1 MKINKNTTI
10 GLIAIVCL
18 IIGASWAI
26 ISIGNSTNKGQTN
39 QVIEDKFISQ
49 YPKVTSG
56 HKFVYA
62 EPAEILDIIDGG
74 DGVVF
79 LGFPECPWCQQLA
92 PIIQEAAQSE
102 NIDKI
107 YYLNIKESRANND
120 EVYQKLVTKLHD
132 YLPKDDDG
140 NPRISVPDVTAFR
153 QGDIVGRFEQE
164 DPAEGEEVSPDTYWT
179 DERRSRALIS
189 LREMVRQ
196 ASRFAAVQS
205 DVQGGAL
212 LIDVR
217 TAEEFEAGHF
227 ENAINLDVERIAKGE
242 MPSAAKSTKL
252 YVYCRSGNRSAQ
264 ATSLLKS
271 AGFTDVIDLGGL
283 SDVERMGVSLSNKSL
298 SGLK

>member
-120 EVYQKLVTKLHD
+120 EVYQKLVTKLQD

-140 NPRISVPDVTAFR
+140 NPRISVPDVTAYR
-153 QGDIVGRFEQE
+153 GGQIVGRFEQE
-164 DPAEGEEVSPDTYWT
+164 ATADGEQVKPDTYWT
-179 DERRSRALIS
+179 NDRKDRAVEQ
-189 LREMVRQ
+189 LREMMAEV
-196 ASRFAAVQS
+196 SEFVVIQS
-205 DVQGGAL
+205 KINDGAQL
-212 LIDVR
+212 LDVR
-217 TAEEFEAGHF
+217 TAEEFDSGHF
-227 ENAINLDVERIAKGE
+227 AGAINLDVEDIIAGKLPE
-242 MPSAAKSTKL
+242 AAKHTQL

-264 ATSLLKS
+264 AVSLLKQ
-271 AGFTDVIDLGGL
+271 AGFTNITDLGGL
-283 SDVERMGVSLSNKSL
+283 TDVESIGGTLTNR
-298 SGLK
+298 

>member
-10 GLIAIVCL
+10 GLIVIVCL

-120 EVYQKLVTKLHD
+120 EVYQKLVTKLQD

-140 NPRISVPDVTAFR
+140 NPRISVPDVTAYR
-153 QGDIVGRFEQE
+153 GGQIVGRFEQE
-164 DPAEGEEVSPDTYWT
+164 ATNDGEQVTPDTYWT
-179 DERRSRALIS
+179 SERKDRAVEQ
-189 LREMVRQ
+189 LREMMAEV
-196 ASRFAAVQS
+196 SEFALIQS
-205 DVQGGAL
+205 NINDGAQL
-212 LIDVR
+212 LDVR
-217 TAEEFEAGHF
+217 TAEEFDSGHF
-227 ENAINLDVERIAKGE
+227 AGAINLDVEDIIAGKL
-242 MPSAAKSTKL
+242 PDAAKDAQL

-264 ATSLLKS
+264 AVSLLKQ
-271 AGFTDVIDLGGL
+271 AGFTNITDLGGL
-283 SDVERMGVSLSNKSL
+283 TDVESIGGTLTNR
-298 SGLK
+298 

>member
-10 GLIAIVCL
+10 GLIVIVCL

-49 YPKVTSG
+49 YPKATPG

-79 LGFPECPWCQQLA
+79 LGFPECPWCQQLV

-120 EVYQKLVTKLHD
+120 DVYQKLVTKLQD
-132 YLPKDDDG
+132 YLPKDDNG
-140 NPRISVPDVTAFR
+140 NPRISVPDVTVYR
-153 QGDIVGRFEQE
+153 GGQIVGRFKQEAATDGEQ
-164 DPAEGEEVSPDTYWT
+164 VTPDTYWT
-179 DERRSRALIS
+179 SERKDRAVEQ
-189 LREMVRQ
+189 LREMMARV
-196 ASRFAAVQS
+196 SEFAVIQS
-205 DVQGGAL
+205 KIKDGAQL
-212 LIDVR
+212 LDVR
-217 TAEEFEAGHF
+217 TAEEFDSGHF
-227 ENAINLDVERIAKGE
+227 AGAINLDVEDIIAGKL
-242 MPSAAKSTKL
+242 PDAAKDAQL

-264 ATSLLKS
+264 AVSLLKQ
-271 AGFTDVIDLGGL
+271 AGFTNITDLGGL
-283 SDVERMGVSLSNKSL
+283 ADVESIGGTLTNR
-298 SGLK
+298 

>member
-10 GLIAIVCL
+10 GLIVIVCL

-120 EVYQKLVTKLHD
+120 EVYQKLVTKLQD

-140 NPRISVPDVTAFR
+140 NPRISVPDVTAYR
-153 QGDIVGRFEQE
+153 GGQIVGRFEQE
-164 DPAEGEEVSPDTYWT
+164 ATNDGEQVTPDTYWT
-179 DERRSRALIS
+179 NERKDRAVEQ
-189 LREMVRQ
+189 LREMMAEV
-196 ASRFAAVQS
+196 SEFTLIQS
-205 DVQGGAL
+205 KINDGAQL
-212 LIDVR
+212 LDVR
-217 TAEEFEAGHF
+217 TAEEFDSGHF
-227 ENAINLDVERIAKGE
+227 AGAINLDVEDIIAGKL
-242 MPSAAKSTKL
+242 PDAAKDAQL

-264 ATSLLKS
+264 AVSLLKQ
-271 AGFTDVIDLGGL
+271 AGFTNITDLGGL
-283 SDVERMGVSLSNKSL
+283 TDVESIGGTLANRY
-298 SGLK
+298 

>member
-10 GLIAIVCL
+10 GLIVIVCL

-120 EVYQKLVTKLHD
+120 EVYQKLVTKLQD

-140 NPRISVPDVTAFR
+140 NPRISVPDVTAYR
-153 QGDIVGRFEQE
+153 GGQIVGRFEQE
-164 DPAEGEEVSPDTYWT
+164 ATNDGEQVTPDTYWT
-179 DERRSRALIS
+179 SERKDRAVEQ
-189 LREMVRQ
+189 LREMMARV
-196 ASRFAAVQS
+196 SEFAVIQS
-205 DVQGGAL
+205 KIKDGAQL
-212 LIDVR
+212 LDVR
-217 TAEEFEAGHF
+217 TVEEFDSGHF
-227 ENAINLDVERIAKGE
+227 AGAINLDVEDIIAGKL
-242 MPSAAKSTKL
+242 PDAAKDAQL

-264 ATSLLKS
+264 AVSLLKQ
-271 AGFTDVIDLGGL
+271 AGFTNITNLGGL
-283 SDVERMGVSLSNKSL
+283 ADVESIGGTLTNR
-298 SGLK
+298 

>member
-10 GLIAIVCL
+10 GLIVIVCL

-79 LGFPECPWCQQLA
+79 LGFLECPWCQQLA

-102 NIDKI
+102 KIDKI
-107 YYLNIKESRANND
+107 FYLDIKESRANND
-120 EVYQKLVTKLHD
+120 EVYQKLVTKLQD

-140 NPRISVPDVTAFR
+140 NPRISVPDVTAYR
-153 QGDIVGRFEQE
+153 GGQIVGRFEQE
-164 DPAEGEEVSPDTYWT
+164 ATNDGEQVAPDTYWT
-179 DERRSRALIS
+179 SERKDRAVEQ
-189 LREMVRQ
+189 LREMMARV
-196 ASRFAAVQS
+196 SEFAVIQS
-205 DVQGGAL
+205 KIKDGAQL
-212 LIDVR
+212 LDVR
-217 TAEEFEAGHF
+217 TAEEFDSGHF
-227 ENAINLDVERIAKGE
+227 AGAINLDVEDIIAGKL
-242 MPSAAKSTKL
+242 PDAAKDTQL

-264 ATSLLKS
+264 AVSLLKQ
-271 AGFTDVIDLGGL
+271 AGFTNITDLGGL
-283 SDVERMGVSLSNKSL
+283 TDVEGMGGKLIK
-298 SGLK
+298 

>member
-18 IIGASWAI
+18 IIGTSWAI

-120 EVYQKLVTKLHD
+120 EVYQKLVTKLQD

-140 NPRISVPDVTAFR
+140 NPRISVPDVTAYR
-153 QGDIVGRFEQE
+153 GGQIVGRFEQE
-164 DPAEGEEVSPDTYWT
+164 ATNDGEQVAPDTYWT
-179 DERRSRALIS
+179 SERKDRAVEQ
-189 LREMVRQ
+189 LREMMARV
-196 ASRFAAVQS
+196 SEFAVIQS
-205 DVQGGAL
+205 KIKDGAQL
-212 LIDVR
+212 LDVR
-217 TAEEFEAGHF
+217 TAEEFDSGHF
-227 ENAINLDVERIAKGE
+227 AGAINLDVEDIISGKL
-242 MPSAAKSTKL
+242 PDAAKDAQL

-264 ATSLLKS
+264 AVFLLKQ
-271 AGFTDVIDLGGL
+271 AGFTNITDLGGL
-283 SDVERMGVSLSNKSL
+283 TDVEGMGGKLIK
-298 SGLK
+298 

>member
-10 GLIAIVCL
+10 GLIVIVCL

-62 EPAEILDIIDGG
+62 EPAEILEIIDGG

-120 EVYQKLVTKLHD
+120 EVYQKLVTKLQD

-140 NPRISVPDVTAFR
+140 NPRISVPDVTAYR
-153 QGDIVGRFEQE
+153 GGQIVGRFEQE
-164 DPAEGEEVSPDTYWT
+164 ATNDGEQVTPDTYWT
-179 DERRSRALIS
+179 SERKDRAVEQ
-189 LREMVRQ
+189 LREMMARV
-196 ASRFAAVQS
+196 SEFAVIQS
-205 DVQGGAL
+205 KIKDGAQL
-212 LIDVR
+212 LDVR
-217 TAEEFEAGHF
+217 TAEEFDSGHF
-227 ENAINLDVERIAKGE
+227 AGAINLDVEDIIAGKL
-242 MPSAAKSTKL
+242 PDAAKDAQL

-264 ATSLLKS
+264 AVSLLKQ
-271 AGFTDVIDLGGL
+271 AGFTNITDLGGL
-283 SDVERMGVSLSNKSL
+283 TDVESIGGTLTNR
-298 SGLK
+298 

>member
-10 GLIAIVCL
+10 GLIVIVCL

-120 EVYQKLVTKLHD
+120 EVYQKLVTKLQD

-140 NPRISVPDVTAFR
+140 NPRISVPDVTAYR
-153 QGDIVGRFEQE
+153 GGQIVGRFEQE
-164 DPAEGEEVSPDTYWT
+164 ATNDGEQVAAPDTYWT
-179 DERRSRALIS
+179 SERKDRAVEQ
-189 LREMVRQ
+189 LREMMARV
-196 ASRFAAVQS
+196 SEFAVIQS
-205 DVQGGAL
+205 KINNGSQL
-212 LIDVR
+212 LDVR
-217 TAEEFEAGHF
+217 TAEEFDSGHF
-227 ENAINLDVERIAKGE
+227 AGAINLDVEDIIAGKL
-242 MPSAAKSTKL
+242 PDAAKDTQL

-264 ATSLLKS
+264 AVSLLKQ
-271 AGFTDVIDLGGL
+271 AGFTNITDLGGL
-283 SDVERMGVSLSNKSL
+283 TDVESIGGTLTNR
-298 SGLK
+298 

>member
-10 GLIAIVCL
+10 GLIVIVCL

-120 EVYQKLVTKLHD
+120 EVYQKLVTKLQD

-140 NPRISVPDVTAFR
+140 NPRISVPDVTAYR
-153 QGDIVGRFEQE
+153 GGQIVGRFEQE
-164 DPAEGEEVSPDTYWT
+164 AANDGEQVTPDTYWT
-179 DERRSRALIS
+179 SERKDRAVEQ
-189 LREMVRQ
+189 LREMMARV
-196 ASRFAAVQS
+196 SEFAVIQS
-205 DVQGGAL
+205 KIKDGAQL
-212 LIDVR
+212 LDVR
-217 TAEEFEAGHF
+217 TAEEFDSGHF
-227 ENAINLDVERIAKGE
+227 AGAINLDVEDIIAGKL
-242 MPSAAKSTKL
+242 PDAAKDAQL

-264 ATSLLKS
+264 AVSLLKQ
-271 AGFTDVIDLGGL
+271 AGFTNITDLGGL
-283 SDVERMGVSLSNKSL
+283 TDVESIGGTLTNR
-298 SGLK
+298 

>member
-10 GLIAIVCL
+10 GLIVIVCL

-120 EVYQKLVTKLHD
+120 EVYQKLVTKLQD

-140 NPRISVPDVTAFR
+140 NPRISVPDVTAYR
-153 QGDIVGRFEQE
+153 GGQIVGRFEQE
-164 DPAEGEEVSPDTYWT
+164 ATNDGEQVTPDTYWT
-179 DERRSRALIS
+179 SERKDRAVEQ
-189 LREMVRQ
+189 LREMMARV
-196 ASRFAAVQS
+196 SEFAVIQS
-205 DVQGGAL
+205 KIKDGAQL
-212 LIDVR
+212 LDVR
-217 TAEEFEAGHF
+217 TAEEFDSGHF
-227 ENAINLDVERIAKGE
+227 AGAINLDVEDIIAGKL
-242 MPSAAKSTKL
+242 PDAAKDTQL

-264 ATSLLKS
+264 AVSLLKQ
-271 AGFTDVIDLGGL
+271 AGFTNITDLGGL
-283 SDVERMGVSLSNKSL
+283 TDVESIGGTLTNRY
-298 SGLK
+298 

>member
-10 GLIAIVCL
+10 GLIVIVCL

-120 EVYQKLVTKLHD
+120 EVYQKLVTKLQD

-140 NPRISVPDVTAFR
+140 NPRISVPDVTAYR
-153 QGDIVGRFEQE
+153 GGQIVGRFEQE
-164 DPAEGEEVSPDTYWT
+164 ATNDGEQVAPDTYWT
-179 DERRSRALIS
+179 SERKDRATHQ
-189 LREMVRQ
+189 LREMMARV
-196 ASRFAAVQS
+196 SEFAVIQS
-205 DVQGGAL
+205 KIKDGAQL
-212 LIDVR
+212 LDVR
-217 TAEEFEAGHF
+217 TAEEFDSGHF
-227 ENAINLDVERIAKGE
+227 AGAINLDVEDIIAGKL
-242 MPSAAKSTKL
+242 PDAAKDAQL

-264 ATSLLKS
+264 AVSLLKQ
-271 AGFTDVIDLGGL
+271 AGFTNITDLGGL
-283 SDVERMGVSLSNKSL
+283 TDVESIGGTLTNR
-298 SGLK
+298 

>member
-10 GLIAIVCL
+10 GLIAIVCM
-18 IIGASWAI
+18 IIGTSWAI

-120 EVYQKLVTKLHD
+120 DVYQKLVTKLQD

-140 NPRISVPDVTAFR
+140 NPRISVPDVTAYR
-153 QGDIVGRFEQE
+153 GGQIVGRFEQE
-164 DPAEGEEVSPDTYWT
+164 ATNDGEQVTPDTYWT
-179 DERRSRALIS
+179 SERKDRAVEQ
-189 LREMVRQ
+189 LREMMARV
-196 ASRFAAVQS
+196 SEFAVIQS
-205 DVQGGAL
+205 KIKDGAQL
-212 LIDVR
+212 LDVR
-217 TAEEFEAGHF
+217 TAEEFDSGHF
-227 ENAINLDVERIAKGE
+227 AGAINLDVEDIIAGKL
-242 MPSAAKSTKL
+242 PDAAKDAQL

-264 ATSLLKS
+264 AVSLLKQ
-271 AGFTDVIDLGGL
+271 AGFTNITDLGGL
-283 SDVERMGVSLSNKSL
+283 TDVESIGGTLTNR
-298 SGLK
+298 

>member
-10 GLIAIVCL
+10 GLIVIVCL

-120 EVYQKLVTKLHD
+120 EVYQKLVTKLQD

-140 NPRISVPDVTAFR
+140 NPRISVPDVTAYR
-153 QGDIVGRFEQE
+153 GGQIVGRFEQE
-164 DPAEGEEVSPDTYWT
+164 ATNDGEQVTPDTYWT
-179 DERRSRALIS
+179 SERKDRAVEQ
-189 LREMVRQ
+189 LREMMARV
-196 ASRFAAVQS
+196 SEFAVIQS
-205 DVQGGAL
+205 KIKDGAQL
-212 LIDVR
+212 LDVR
-217 TAEEFEAGHF
+217 TAEEFDSGHF
-227 ENAINLDVERIAKGE
+227 AGAINLDVEDIIAGKL
-242 MPSAAKSTKL
+242 PDAAKDAQL

-264 ATSLLKS
+264 AVSLLKQ
-271 AGFTDVIDLGGL
+271 AGFTNITDLGGL
-283 SDVERMGVSLSNKSL
+283 ADVESIGGTLTNR
-298 SGLK
+298 

>member
-10 GLIAIVCL
+10 GLIVIVCL

-120 EVYQKLVTKLHD
+120 EVYQKLVTKLQD

-140 NPRISVPDVTAFR
+140 NPRISVPDVTAYR
-153 QGDIVGRFEQE
+153 GGQIVGRFEQE
-164 DPAEGEEVSPDTYWT
+164 ATNDGEQVAPDTYWT
-179 DERRSRALIS
+179 SERKDRAVEQ
-189 LREMVRQ
+189 LREMMARV
-196 ASRFAAVQS
+196 SEFAVIQS
-205 DVQGGAL
+205 KIKDGAQL
-212 LIDVR
+212 LDVR
-217 TAEEFEAGHF
+217 TAEEFDSGHF
-227 ENAINLDVERIAKGE
+227 AGAINLDVEDIIAGKL
-242 MPSAAKSTKL
+242 PDAAKDTQL

-264 ATSLLKS
+264 AVFLLKQ
-271 AGFTDVIDLGGL
+271 AGFTNITDLGGL
-283 SDVERMGVSLSNKSL
+283 SDVESIGGTLINR
-298 SGLK
+298 

>member
-79 LGFPECPWCQQLA
+79 LGFPECPWCQQLV
-92 PIIQEAAQSE
+92 PIMQEAAQSE
-102 NIDKI
+102 KIDKI

-120 EVYQKLVTKLHD
+120 EVYQKLVTKLQD

-140 NPRISVPDVTAFR
+140 NPRISVPDVTAYR
-153 QGDIVGRFEQE
+153 GGQIVGRFEQE
-164 DPAEGEEVSPDTYWT
+164 ATNDGEQVTPDTYWT
-179 DERRSRALIS
+179 SERKDRAVEQ
-189 LREMVRQ
+189 LREMMARV
-196 ASRFAAVQS
+196 SEFAVIQS
-205 DVQGGAL
+205 KIKDGAQL
-212 LIDVR
+212 LDVR
-217 TAEEFEAGHF
+217 TAEEFDSGHF
-227 ENAINLDVERIAKGE
+227 AGAINLDVEDIIAGKL
-242 MPSAAKSTKL
+242 PDAAKDAQL

-264 ATSLLKS
+264 AVSLLKQ
-271 AGFTDVIDLGGL
+271 AGFTNITDLGGL
-283 SDVERMGVSLSNKSL
+283 TDVESIGGTLTNR
-298 SGLK
+298 

>member
-10 GLIAIVCL
+10 GLIVIVCL

-120 EVYQKLVTKLHD
+120 EVYQKLVTKLQD

-140 NPRISVPDVTAFR
+140 NPRISVPDVTAYR
-153 QGDIVGRFEQE
+153 GGQIVGRFEQE
-164 DPAEGEEVSPDTYWT
+164 ATNDDEQVTPDTYWT
-179 DERRSRALIS
+179 SERKDRAVEQ
-189 LREMVRQ
+189 LREMMARV
-196 ASRFAAVQS
+196 SEFAVIQS
-205 DVQGGAL
+205 KIKDGAQL
-212 LIDVR
+212 LDVR
-217 TAEEFEAGHF
+217 TAEEFDSGHF
-227 ENAINLDVERIAKGE
+227 AGAINLDVEDIIAGKL
-242 MPSAAKSTKL
+242 PDAAKDTQL

-264 ATSLLKS
+264 AVSLLKQ
-271 AGFTDVIDLGGL
+271 AGFTNITDLGGL
-283 SDVERMGVSLSNKSL
+283 ADVESIGGTLTNR
-298 SGLK
+298 

>member
-62 EPAEILDIIDGG
+62 EPAEILEIIDGG

-120 EVYQKLVTKLHD
+120 EVYQKLVTKLQD

-140 NPRISVPDVTAFR
+140 NPRISVPDVTAYR
-153 QGDIVGRFEQE
+153 GGQIVGRFEQE
-164 DPAEGEEVSPDTYWT
+164 ATNDGEQVTPDTYWT
-179 DERRSRALIS
+179 SERKDRAVEQ
-189 LREMVRQ
+189 LREMMARV
-196 ASRFAAVQS
+196 SEFAVIQS
-205 DVQGGAL
+205 KIKDGAQL
-212 LIDVR
+212 LDVR
-217 TAEEFEAGHF
+217 TAEEFDSGHF
-227 ENAINLDVERIAKGE
+227 AGAINLDVEDIIAGKL
-242 MPSAAKSTKL
+242 PDAAKDAQL

-264 ATSLLKS
+264 AVSLLKQ
-271 AGFTDVIDLGGL
+271 AGFTNITDLGGL
-283 SDVERMGVSLSNKSL
+283 TDVESIGGTLTNR
-298 SGLK
+298 

>member
-10 GLIAIVCL
+10 GLIVIVCL

-102 NIDKI
+102 KIDKI

-120 EVYQKLVTKLHD
+120 DVYQKLVTKLQD

-140 NPRISVPDVTAFR
+140 NPRISVPDVTAYR
-153 QGDIVGRFEQE
+153 GGQIVGRFEQE
-164 DPAEGEEVSPDTYWT
+164 ATNDGEQVTPDTYWT
-179 DERRSRALIS
+179 SERKDRAVEQ
-189 LREMVRQ
+189 LREMMAM
-196 ASRFAAVQS
+196 ASEFAVIQS
-205 DVQGGAL
+205 KIKDGAQL
-212 LIDVR
+212 LDVR
-217 TAEEFEAGHF
+217 TAEEFDSGHF
-227 ENAINLDVERIAKGE
+227 AGAINLDVEDIIAGKL
-242 MPSAAKSTKL
+242 PDAAKDAQL

-264 ATSLLKS
+264 AVSLLKQ
-271 AGFTDVIDLGGL
+271 AGFTNITDLGGL
-283 SDVERMGVSLSNKSL
+283 TDVESIGGTLTNR
-298 SGLK
+298 

>member
-10 GLIAIVCL
+10 GLIVIVCL

-120 EVYQKLVTKLHD
+120 EVYQKLVTKLQD

-140 NPRISVPDVTAFR
+140 NPRISVPDVTAYR
-153 QGDIVGRFEQE
+153 GGQIVGRFEQE
-164 DPAEGEEVSPDTYWT
+164 ATNDGEQVTPDTYWT
-179 DERRSRALIS
+179 SERKDRAVEQ
-189 LREMVRQ
+189 LREMMARV
-196 ASRFAAVQS
+196 SEFAVIQS
-205 DVQGGAL
+205 KIKDGAQL
-212 LIDVR
+212 LDVR
-217 TAEEFEAGHF
+217 TAEEFDSGHF
-227 ENAINLDVERIAKGE
+227 AGAINLDVEDIIAGKL
-242 MPSAAKSTKL
+242 PDAAKDTQL

-264 ATSLLKS
+264 AVSLLKQ
-271 AGFTDVIDLGGL
+271 AGFTKITDLGGL
-283 SDVERMGVSLSNKSL
+283 TDVESIGGTLTNRY
-298 SGLK
+298 

>member
-10 GLIAIVCL
+10 GLIVIVCL

-120 EVYQKLVTKLHD
+120 EVYQKLVTKLQD

-140 NPRISVPDVTAFR
+140 NPRISVPDVTAYR
-153 QGDIVGRFEQE
+153 GGQIVGRFEQE
-164 DPAEGEEVSPDTYWT
+164 AANDGEQVTPDTYWT
-179 DERRSRALIS
+179 NERKDRAVEQ
-189 LREMVRQ
+189 LREMMAEV
-196 ASRFAAVQS
+196 SEFTLIQS
-205 DVQGGAL
+205 KINDGAQL
-212 LIDVR
+212 LDVR
-217 TAEEFEAGHF
+217 TAEEFDSGHF
-227 ENAINLDVERIAKGE
+227 AGAINLDVEDIIAGKL
-242 MPSAAKSTKL
+242 PDAAKDTQL

-264 ATSLLKS
+264 AVSLLKQ
-271 AGFTDVIDLGGL
+271 AGFTNITDLGGL
-283 SDVERMGVSLSNKSL
+283 TDVESIGGTLTNR
-298 SGLK
+298 

>member
-10 GLIAIVCL
+10 GLIVIVCL

-120 EVYQKLVTKLHD
+120 EVYQKLVTKLQD

-140 NPRISVPDVTAFR
+140 NPRISVPDVTAYR
-153 QGDIVGRFEQE
+153 GGQIVGRFEQE
-164 DPAEGEEVSPDTYWT
+164 ATNDGEQVAPDTYWT
-179 DERRSRALIS
+179 SERKDRAVEQ
-189 LREMVRQ
+189 LREMMAEV
-196 ASRFAAVQS
+196 SEFALIQS
-205 DVQGGAL
+205 NINDGAQL
-212 LIDVR
+212 LDVR
-217 TAEEFEAGHF
+217 TAEEFDSGHF
-227 ENAINLDVERIAKGE
+227 AGAINLDVEDIIAGKL
-242 MPSAAKSTKL
+242 PDAAKDAQL

-264 ATSLLKS
+264 AVSLLKQ
-271 AGFTDVIDLGGL
+271 AGFTNITDLGGL
-283 SDVERMGVSLSNKSL
+283 TDVESIGGTLTNR
-298 SGLK
+298 

>member
-10 GLIAIVCL
+10 GLIVIVCL

-120 EVYQKLVTKLHD
+120 EVYQKLVTKLQD

-140 NPRISVPDVTAFR
+140 NPRISVPDVTAYR
-153 QGDIVGRFEQE
+153 GGQIVGRFEQE
-164 DPAEGEEVSPDTYWT
+164 ATNDGEQVAPDTYWT
-179 DERRSRALIS
+179 SERKDRAVEQ
-189 LREMVRQ
+189 LREMMARV
-196 ASRFAAVQS
+196 SEFAVIQS
-205 DVQGGAL
+205 KIKDGAQL
-212 LIDVR
+212 LDVR
-217 TAEEFEAGHF
+217 TAEEFDSGHF
-227 ENAINLDVERIAKGE
+227 AGAINLDVEDIIAGKL
-242 MPSAAKSTKL
+242 PDAAKDTQL

-264 ATSLLKS
+264 AVSLLKQ
-271 AGFTDVIDLGGL
+271 AGFTNITDLGGL
-283 SDVERMGVSLSNKSL
+283 ADVESIGGTLTNR
-298 SGLK
+298 

>member
-10 GLIAIVCL
+10 GLIVIVCL

-120 EVYQKLVTKLHD
+120 EVYQKLVTKLQD

-140 NPRISVPDVTAFR
+140 NPRISVPDVTAYR
-153 QGDIVGRFEQE
+153 GGQIVGRFEQE
-164 DPAEGEEVSPDTYWT
+164 ATNDGEQVTPDTYWT
-179 DERRSRALIS
+179 SERKDRAVEQ
-189 LREMVRQ
+189 LREMMARV
-196 ASRFAAVQS
+196 SEFAVIQS
-205 DVQGGAL
+205 KIKDGAQL
-212 LIDVR
+212 LDVR
-217 TAEEFEAGHF
+217 TAEEFDSGHF
-227 ENAINLDVERIAKGE
+227 AGAINLDVEDIIAGKL
-242 MPSAAKSTKL
+242 PDAAKDAQL

-264 ATSLLKS
+264 AVSLLKQ
-271 AGFTDVIDLGGL
+271 AGFTNITNLGGL
-283 SDVERMGVSLSNKSL
+283 ADVESIGGTLTNR
-298 SGLK
+298 

>member
-10 GLIAIVCL
+10 GLIVIVCL

-120 EVYQKLVTKLHD
+120 EVYQKLVTKLQD

-140 NPRISVPDVTAFR
+140 NPRISVPDVTAYR
-153 QGDIVGRFEQE
+153 GGQIVGRFEQE
-164 DPAEGEEVSPDTYWT
+164 ATNDGEQVTPDTYWT
-179 DERRSRALIS
+179 SERKDRAVEQ
-189 LREMVRQ
+189 LREMMARV
-196 ASRFAAVQS
+196 SEFAVIQS
-205 DVQGGAL
+205 KIKDGAQL
-212 LIDVR
+212 LDVR
-217 TAEEFEAGHF
+217 TAEEFDSGHF
-227 ENAINLDVERIAKGE
+227 AGAINLDVEDIIAGKL
-242 MPSAAKSTKL
+242 PDAAKDTQL

-264 ATSLLKS
+264 AVSLLKQ
-271 AGFTDVIDLGGL
+271 AGFTNITDLGGL
-283 SDVERMGVSLSNKSL
+283 TDVESIGGTLTNR
-298 SGLK
+298 

>member
-10 GLIAIVCL
+10 GLIVIVCL

-62 EPAEILDIIDGG
+62 EPAKILEIIDGG

-120 EVYQKLVTKLHD
+120 EVYQKLVTKLQD

-140 NPRISVPDVTAFR
+140 NPRISVPDVTAYR
-153 QGDIVGRFEQE
+153 GGQIVGRFEQE
-164 DPAEGEEVSPDTYWT
+164 ATNDGEQVAPDTYWT
-179 DERRSRALIS
+179 SERKDRAVEQ
-189 LREMVRQ
+189 LREMMARV
-196 ASRFAAVQS
+196 SEFAVIQS
-205 DVQGGAL
+205 KIKDGAQL
-212 LIDVR
+212 LDVR
-217 TAEEFEAGHF
+217 TAEEFDSGHF
-227 ENAINLDVERIAKGE
+227 AGAINLDVEDIIAGKL
-242 MPSAAKSTKL
+242 PDAAKDAQL

-264 ATSLLKS
+264 AVSLLKQ
-271 AGFTDVIDLGGL
+271 AGFTNITDLGGL
-283 SDVERMGVSLSNKSL
+283 TDVESIGGTLTNR
-298 SGLK
+298 

>member
-10 GLIAIVCL
+10 GLIVIVCL

-102 NIDKI
+102 KIDKI

-120 EVYQKLVTKLHD
+120 EVYQKLVTKLQD

-140 NPRISVPDVTAFR
+140 NPRISVPDVTAYR
-153 QGDIVGRFEQE
+153 GGQIVGRFEQE
-164 DPAEGEEVSPDTYWT
+164 ATNDGEQVAPDTYWT
-179 DERRSRALIS
+179 SERKDRAVEQ
-189 LREMVRQ
+189 LREMMARV
-196 ASRFAAVQS
+196 SEFAVIQS
-205 DVQGGAL
+205 KIKDGAQL
-212 LIDVR
+212 LDVR
-217 TAEEFEAGHF
+217 TAEEFDSGHF
-227 ENAINLDVERIAKGE
+227 AGAINLDVEDIIAGKL
-242 MPSAAKSTKL
+242 PDAAKDTQL

-264 ATSLLKS
+264 AVSLLKQ
-271 AGFTDVIDLGGL
+271 AGFTNITDLGGL
-283 SDVERMGVSLSNKSL
+283 SDVEGMGGKLIK
-298 SGLK
+298 

>member
-10 GLIAIVCL
+10 GLIVIVCL

-62 EPAEILDIIDGG
+62 EPAEILEIIDGG

-92 PIIQEAAQSE
+92 PIVQEAAQSE

-120 EVYQKLVTKLHD
+120 EVYQKLVTKLQD

-140 NPRISVPDVTAFR
+140 NPRISVPDVTAYR
-153 QGDIVGRFEQE
+153 GGQIVGRFEQE
-164 DPAEGEEVSPDTYWT
+164 ATNDGEQVTPDTYWT
-179 DERRSRALIS
+179 SERKDRAVEQ
-189 LREMVRQ
+189 LREMMARV
-196 ASRFAAVQS
+196 SEFAVIQS
-205 DVQGGAL
+205 KIKDGAQL
-212 LIDVR
+212 LDVR
-217 TAEEFEAGHF
+217 TAEEFDSGHF
-227 ENAINLDVERIAKGE
+227 AGAINLDVEDIIAGKL
-242 MPSAAKSTKL
+242 PDAAKDAQL

-264 ATSLLKS
+264 AVSLLKQ
-271 AGFTDVIDLGGL
+271 AGFTNITDLGGL
-283 SDVERMGVSLSNKSL
+283 TDVESIGGTLTNR
-298 SGLK
+298 

>member
-10 GLIAIVCL
+10 GLIVIVCL

-92 PIIQEAAQSE
+92 PIVQEAAQSE

-120 EVYQKLVTKLHD
+120 EVYQKLVTKLQD

-140 NPRISVPDVTAFR
+140 NPRISVPDVTAYR
-153 QGDIVGRFEQE
+153 GGQIVGRFEQE
-164 DPAEGEEVSPDTYWT
+164 ATNDGEQVTPDTYWT
-179 DERRSRALIS
+179 SERKDRAVEQ
-189 LREMVRQ
+189 LREMMARV
-196 ASRFAAVQS
+196 SEFAVIQS
-205 DVQGGAL
+205 KIKDGAQL
-212 LIDVR
+212 LDVR
-217 TAEEFEAGHF
+217 TAEEFDSGHF
-227 ENAINLDVERIAKGE
+227 AGAINLDVEDIIAGKL
-242 MPSAAKSTKL
+242 PDAAKDAQL

-264 ATSLLKS
+264 AVSLLKQ
-271 AGFTDVIDLGGL
+271 AGFTNITDLGGL
-283 SDVERMGVSLSNKSL
+283 TDVESIGGTLTNR
-298 SGLK
+298 

>member
-10 GLIAIVCL
+10 GLIVIVCL

-120 EVYQKLVTKLHD
+120 EVYQKLVTKLQD

-140 NPRISVPDVTAFR
+140 NPRISVPDVTAYR
-153 QGDIVGRFEQE
+153 GGQIVGRFEQE
-164 DPAEGEEVSPDTYWT
+164 ATNDGEQVAPDTYWT
-179 DERRSRALIS
+179 SERKDRAVEQ
-189 LREMVRQ
+189 LREMMARV
-196 ASRFAAVQS
+196 SEFAVIQS
-205 DVQGGAL
+205 KIKDGAQL
-212 LIDVR
+212 LDVR
-217 TAEEFEAGHF
+217 TAEEFDSGHF
-227 ENAINLDVERIAKGE
+227 AGAINLDVEDIIAGKL
-242 MPSAAKSTKL
+242 PDAAKDTQL

-264 ATSLLKS
+264 AVSLLKQ
-271 AGFTDVIDLGGL
+271 AGFTNITDLGGL
-283 SDVERMGVSLSNKSL
+283 TDVESIGGTLTNR
-298 SGLK
+298 

>member
-10 GLIAIVCL
+10 GLIVIVCL

-120 EVYQKLVTKLHD
+120 EVYQKLVTKLQD

-140 NPRISVPDVTAFR
+140 NPRISVPDVTAYR
-153 QGDIVGRFEQE
+153 GGQIVGRFEQE
-164 DPAEGEEVSPDTYWT
+164 ATNDGEQVTPDTYWT
-179 DERRSRALIS
+179 SERKDRAVEQ
-189 LREMVRQ
+189 LREMMARV
-196 ASRFAAVQS
+196 SEFAVIQS
-205 DVQGGAL
+205 KIKDGAQL
-212 LIDVR
+212 LDVR
-217 TAEEFEAGHF
+217 TAEEFDSGHF
-227 ENAINLDVERIAKGE
+227 AGAINLDVEDIIAGKL
-242 MPSAAKSTKL
+242 PDAAKHTQL

-264 ATSLLKS
+264 AVSLLKQ
-271 AGFTDVIDLGGL
+271 AGFTNITDLGGL
-283 SDVERMGVSLSNKSL
+283 ADVESIGGTLANR
-298 SGLK
+298 

>member
-26 ISIGNSTNKGQTN
+26 ISVGNSTNKGQTN

-79 LGFPECPWCQQLA
+79 LGFPECPWCQQLV

-120 EVYQKLVTKLHD
+120 EVYQKLVTKLQD

-140 NPRISVPDVTAFR
+140 NPRISVPDVTAYR
-153 QGDIVGRFEQE
+153 GGQIVGRFEQE
-164 DPAEGEEVSPDTYWT
+164 ATNDGEQVTPDTYWT
-179 DERRSRALIS
+179 SERKDRAVEQ
-189 LREMVRQ
+189 LREMMAM
-196 ASRFAAVQS
+196 ASEFAVIQS
-205 DVQGGAL
+205 KIKDGAQL
-212 LIDVR
+212 LDVR
-217 TAEEFEAGHF
+217 TAEEFDSGHF
-227 ENAINLDVERIAKGE
+227 AGAINLDVEDIIAGKL
-242 MPSAAKSTKL
+242 PDAAKDAQL

-264 ATSLLKS
+264 AVSLLKQ
-271 AGFTDVIDLGGL
+271 AGFTNITDLGGL
-283 SDVERMGVSLSNKSL
+283 TDVESIGGTLTNR
-298 SGLK
+298 

>member
-10 GLIAIVCL
+10 GLIVIVCL

-120 EVYQKLVTKLHD
+120 EVYQKLVTKLQD

-140 NPRISVPDVTAFR
+140 NPRISVPDVTAYR
-153 QGDIVGRFEQE
+153 GGQIVGRFEQE
-164 DPAEGEEVSPDTYWT
+164 ATNDGEQVTPDTYWT
-179 DERRSRALIS
+179 SERKDRAVEQ
-189 LREMVRQ
+189 LREMMARV
-196 ASRFAAVQS
+196 SEFAVIQS
-205 DVQGGAL
+205 KIKDGAQL
-212 LIDVR
+212 LDVR
-217 TAEEFEAGHF
+217 TAEEFDSGHF
-227 ENAINLDVERIAKGE
+227 AGAINLDVEDMIAGKL
-242 MPSAAKSTKL
+242 PDAAKDTQL

-264 ATSLLKS
+264 AVSLLKQ
-271 AGFTDVIDLGGL
+271 AGFTKITDLGGL
-283 SDVERMGVSLSNKSL
+283 TDVEGMGGKLIK
-298 SGLK
+298 

>member
-10 GLIAIVCL
+10 GLIVIVCL

-120 EVYQKLVTKLHD
+120 EVYQKLVTKLQD

-140 NPRISVPDVTAFR
+140 NPRISVPDVTAYR
-153 QGDIVGRFEQE
+153 GGQIVGRFEQE
-164 DPAEGEEVSPDTYWT
+164 ATNDGEQVTPDTYWT
-179 DERRSRALIS
+179 SERKDRAVER
-189 LREMVRQ
+189 LREMMARV
-196 ASRFAAVQS
+196 SEFAVIQS
-205 DVQGGAL
+205 KIKDGAQL
-212 LIDVR
+212 LDVR
-217 TAEEFEAGHF
+217 TAEEFDSGHF
-227 ENAINLDVERIAKGE
+227 AGAINLDVEDIIAGKL
-242 MPSAAKSTKL
+242 PDAAKDAQL

-264 ATSLLKS
+264 AVSLLKQ
-271 AGFTDVIDLGGL
+271 AGFTNITDLGGL
-283 SDVERMGVSLSNKSL
+283 TDVESIGGTLTNR
-298 SGLK
+298 

>member
-10 GLIAIVCL
+10 GLIVIVCL

-120 EVYQKLVTKLHD
+120 EVYQKLVTKLQD

-140 NPRISVPDVTAFR
+140 NPRISVPDVTAYR
-153 QGDIVGRFEQE
+153 GGQIVGRFEQE
-164 DPAEGEEVSPDTYWT
+164 ATNDGEQVAPDTYWT
-179 DERRSRALIS
+179 SERKDRAVEQ
-189 LREMVRQ
+189 LREMMARV
-196 ASRFAAVQS
+196 SEFAVIQS
-205 DVQGGAL
+205 KIKDGAQL
-212 LIDVR
+212 LDVR
-217 TAEEFEAGHF
+217 TAEEFDSGHF
-227 ENAINLDVERIAKGE
+227 AGAINLDVEDIIAGKL
-242 MPSAAKSTKL
+242 PDAAKDALL

-264 ATSLLKS
+264 AVSLLKQ
-271 AGFTDVIDLGGL
+271 AGFTNITDLGGL
-283 SDVERMGVSLSNKSL
+283 TDVESIGGTLTNR
-298 SGLK
+298 

>member
-79 LGFPECPWCQQLA
+79 LGFPECPWCQQLV

-120 EVYQKLVTKLHD
+120 EVYQKLVTKLQD
-132 YLPKDDDG
+132 YLPKDDNG
-140 NPRISVPDVTAFR
+140 NPRISVPDVTVYR
-153 QGDIVGRFEQE
+153 GGQIVGRFEQE
-164 DPAEGEEVSPDTYWT
+164 AATDGEQVTPDSYWT
-179 DERRSRALIS
+179 SERKDRAVEQ
-189 LREMVRQ
+189 LREMMAEV
-196 ASRFAAVQS
+196 SEFAVIQS
-205 DVQGGAL
+205 KIKDGAQL
-212 LIDVR
+212 LDVR
-217 TAEEFEAGHF
+217 TAEEFDSGHF
-227 ENAINLDVERIAKGE
+227 AGAINLDVEDIIAGKL
-242 MPSAAKSTKL
+242 PDAAKDEQL

-264 ATSLLKS
+264 AVSLLKQ
-271 AGFTDVIDLGGL
+271 AGFTKITDLGGL
-283 SDVERMGVSLSNKSL
+283 TDVESIGGTLTNRY
-298 SGLK
+298 

>member
-10 GLIAIVCL
+10 GLIVIVCL

-120 EVYQKLVTKLHD
+120 EVYQKLVTKLQD

-140 NPRISVPDVTAFR
+140 NPRISVPDVTAYR
-153 QGDIVGRFEQE
+153 GGQIVGRFEQE
-164 DPAEGEEVSPDTYWT
+164 ATNDGEQVTPDTYWT
-179 DERRSRALIS
+179 SERKDRAVEQ
-189 LREMVRQ
+189 LREMMARV
-196 ASRFAAVQS
+196 SEFAVIQS
-205 DVQGGAL
+205 KIKDGAQL
-212 LIDVR
+212 LDVR
-217 TAEEFEAGHF
+217 TAEEFDSGHF
-227 ENAINLDVERIAKGE
+227 AGAINLDVEDIIAGKL
-242 MPSAAKSTKL
+242 PDAAKHAQL

-264 ATSLLKS
+264 AVSLLKQ
-271 AGFTDVIDLGGL
+271 AGFTNITDLGGL
-283 SDVERMGVSLSNKSL
+283 TDVESIGGTLTNR
-298 SGLK
+298 